1 MSIPVIGN
9 GDVESLDDARALID
23 TCGAAGVMIGR
34 GCQGR
39 PWFLGQVA
47 HFLATGERQPDPSRA
62 EQKAVLLEH
71 LDALLE
77 HYGAYK
83 GIRVARKHIAW
94 YTAGLPGSNAFRDRV
109 NVLDEPD
116 AVRAEIS
123 ALYAAAG
130 DEQKAAA

>member
-1 MSIPVIGN
+1 M
-9 GDVESLDDARALID
+9 
-23 TCGAAGVMIGR
+23 
-34 GCQGR
+34 
-39 PWFLGQVA
+39 
-47 HFLATGERQPDPSRA
+47 
-62 EQKAVLLEH
+62 LLEH